1 MITRDMMTEKVL
13 SVTADMTLRQI
24 ARILVTNGISGVPV
38 VDGEG
43 VPIGMVTESD
53 LIAVDVKG
61 KRKTEREWWLT
72 RLAEGEPLSHE
83 FLAYLDHISERTAR
97 DVMVSPVVTVAE
109 TAELPEIA
117 RLFIGHRVK
126 RLPVVRDGRMVG
138 IVSRIDLVRQMVKEP
153 VQSPPGSLGEEML
166 SNAIASL
173 DSHFNQSHPLPVPSG
188 KTPRASTSPTSRKRS
203 PASSRNS
210 SSSNRKTPASKPK
223 PSGK

>member
-1 MITRDMMTEKVL
+1 MT
-13 SVTADMTLRQI
+13 
-24 ARILVTNGISGVPV
+24 
-38 VDGEG
+38 
-43 VPIGMVTESD
+43 

-61 KRKTEREWWLT
+61 KRKTERERWLT
-72 RLAEGEPLSHE
+72 RLAEGEPLCHE
-83 FLAYLDHISERTAR
+83 FLAYLNHISERTAR

-117 RLFIGHRVK
+117 RLFIDHRVK

-138 IVSRIDLVRQMVKEP
+138 IVSRIDLVRQMVGIVSHIDLVSQVVKEP
-153 VQSPPGSLGEEML
+153 VQSPPASLGEEML

-173 DSHFNQSHPLPVPSG
+173 DSHFNQSHRLPVPSG
-188 KTPRASTSPTSRKRS
+188 KTLKASTSPTSRKRS

-210 SSSNRKTPASKPK
+210 SSSNRKPPASKPK